1 MIDLHCH
8 ILPGVDDG
16 PVQIEESLAMA
27 RQAYADGI
35 RTLVATPHLLPQHF
49 DDHAWIQE
57 GVTRLNA
64 VLAEQDLALQVL
76 PGAEV
81 VAAPEVL
88 AHARNL
94 PRLGS
99 GSCVLLEVPLIGLPN
114 YLEEVVFAL
123 QLAGVRP
130 VLAHPERS
138 QLIRAQPEVIQRL
151 AERGCVLQI
160 NGASLLGRAGR
171 AERRIALGLLRDYP
185 DCVVASDAHDALYRP
200 PVLSPARR
208 AFVRLGAEAR
218 FREVVHDLPAKLL
231 AG

>member
-16 PVQIEESLAMA
+16 PIEIEESLAMA
-27 RQAYADGI
+27 RRAYADGI
-35 RTLVATPHLLPQHF
+35 RNLVATPHLLPQHF
-49 DDHAWIQE
+49 DDHGWIQE
-57 GVTRLNA
+57 QVARLNA
-64 VLAEQDLALQVL
+64 ILAEQDLALQVL

-81 VAAPEVL
+81 AAVPEIL
-88 AHARNL
+88 AHVRNL
-94 PRLGS
+94 PRLAS

-123 QLAGVRP
+123 QLAGLRP

-138 QLIRAQPEVIQRL
+138 QLIRAQPEVVRRL

-160 NGASLLGRAGR
+160 NAPSLLGRAGR
-171 AERRIALGLLRDYP
+171 AERRLALGLLRDYP

-200 PVLSPARR
+200 PVLSPTQR
-208 AFVRLGAEAR
+208 AFARLGGEAR